1 MLCSIL
7 KLLYVVFKMPCQYL
21 ESTEL
26 KKKKHRSITEVV
38 QKDSALETGTQRS
51 LSQKGSL
58 PENKLIH
65 LGFYSCFLSHL
76 TQHL

>member
-1 MLCSIL
+1 MR
-7 KLLYVVFKMPCQYL
+7 CQYL

-26 KKKKHRSITEVV
+26 KKKHRSITEVV

>member
-1 MLCSIL
+1 
-7 KLLYVVFKMPCQYL
+7 MPCQYL

-26 KKKKHRSITEVV
+26 KKKKAQIYHRSGAKGLCV
-38 QKDSALETGTQRS
+38 LETGTQRS
-51 LSQKGSL
+51 PSQKGSL

>member
-1 MLCSIL
+1 
-7 KLLYVVFKMPCQYL
+7 MPCQYL

-26 KKKKHRSITEVV
+26 KKKHRSITEVV

>member
-1 MLCSIL
+1 
-7 KLLYVVFKMPCQYL
+7 MPCQYL

-26 KKKKHRSITEVV
+26 KKKKKHRSITEVV